1 MTKILELLTD
11 LALPEDIAEQ
21 LETIIISSTL
31 EKVIP
36 TSYLIDIF
44 KTLII
49 EDIYFLRD

>member
-21 LETIIISSTL
+21 LETIISSTL

-36 TSYLIDIF
+36 TSY
-44 KTLII
+44 
-49 EDIYFLRD
+49 